1 MVDTS
6 NRVPTKRP
14 EHFPTDTTSK
24 PVTAPKT
31 KTDRIA
37 DDAARK
43 ASETEKEYDENHD
56 IFSK

>member
-14 EHFPTDTTSK
+14 DHYPTDKTSK

-31 KTDRIA
+31 KIDRIA
-37 DDAARK
+37 DEAARK
-43 ASETEKEYDENHD
+43 AGKTEQEYDKNHD
-56 IFSK
+56 IISK